1 VSLGA
6 ATMVGE
12 YKDGGI
18 QEYEIHPEDFGLT
31 MASNRTLK
39 VDSPEQS
46 KTLLRSVL
54 DNEPG
59 PARDIV
65 ILNSGVALYAANVA
79 KSIGDGVALARDV
92 IGSGKALAKMHQFIA
107 RSKELL
113 PV

>member
-31 MASNRTLK
+31 MASNRAFK
-39 VDSPEQS
+39 VETPEQS
-46 KTLLRSVL
+46 KALLRSVL
-54 DNEPG
+54 DDEPG

-65 ILNSGVALYAANVA
+65 VLNAGVSLYAANVA
-79 KSIGDGVALARDV
+79 ETIADGIARSRDALA
-92 IGSGKALAKMHQFIA
+92 SGKALAKMHQFIA
-107 RSKELL
+107 RAKELA
-113 PV
+113 P